1 MTGLNIPM
9 TPLRHLERAAEVMPN
24 KIAVIDGNR
33 RWTYSQFAA
42 DVQQLAKSLRVRDV
56 LRIAGF

>member
-42 DVQQLAKSLRVRDV
+42 DVQ
-56 LRIAGF
+56 